1 MKGKKL
7 LNTFANGIIH
17 SNPTFRLVLGMCPT
31 LAVTVTMING
41 LAMGLATMFVLICSN
56 VMVSLLRKVIPDKI
70 RIPAYIVIVAT
81 FVTLVEMLMYKFLPD
96 LYDSLG
102 VFISLIVVNCIILA
116 RAEAFASSNPV
127 LDSAVDGLSMGLGFT
142 LALGLMGFIR
152 ELIGSGKIL
161 GHQIISTPISVF
173 ALPAGAF
180 LTLGLLMAL
189 FNFIYKKYED
199 KKKAKQEKEILE
211 IEKQHNEFLKQAE
224 EELNEKEN
232 SAQVSSNLINGK
244 ELNKEEI

>member
-7 LNTFANGIIH
+7 LTTFTNGIIH

-41 LAMGLATMFVLICSN
+41 LAMGLATMFVLMCSN
-56 VMVSLLRKVIPDKI
+56 IMISLLRKVIPDKI

-81 FVTLVEMLMYKFLPD
+81 FVTLIEMLMRKFLPD

-116 RAEAFASSNPV
+116 RAEAFASTNPV

-142 LALGLMGFIR
+142 LALGLMGFLR

-161 GHQIISTPISVF
+161 GHQIINTPISVF

-189 FNFIYKKYED
+189 FNFLYKKYED
-199 KKKAKQEKEILE
+199 KKKIKMQQEVLE
-211 IEKQHNEFLKQAE
+211 IENKHNEFLKQAE
-224 EELNEKEN
+224 EELKEQENVVEASSSVGNE
-232 SAQVSSNLINGK
+232 K

>member
-7 LNTFANGIIH
+7 LNIFTNGVIH

-41 LAMGLATMFVLICSN
+41 LSMGLATMFVLVCSN

-81 FVTLVEMLMYKFLPD
+81 FVTLVEMIMYKFLPD

-116 RAEAFASSNPV
+116 RAEAFASTNPV
-127 LDSAVDGLSMGLGFT
+127 LDSAVDGFSMGLGFT

-152 ELIGSGKIL
+152 EFLGSGKIL
-161 GHQIISTPISVF
+161 GYKILSTPISIF

-189 FNFIYKKYED
+189 FNVLYKKYED
-199 KKKAKQEKEILE
+199 KKKIKIAKEIQEIKEEQEKFIKEV
-211 IEKQHNEFLKQAE
+211 EKELKAE
-224 EELNEKEN
+224 EK
-232 SAQVSSNLINGK
+232 
-244 ELNKEEI
+244 LNKEEA